1 MKLPVSNGDE
11 WRVLRRTT
19 FLEGGA
25 STTMN
30 GFLDVCFVE
39 PSLVKTMSPGCSDG
53 DCWCFPFGARDF
65 AK

>member
-19 FLEGGA
+19 FLDGEA

-30 GFLDVCFVE
+30 GSLEVCFVE
-39 PSLVKTMSPGCSDG
+39 PSFLNTMSPGCSDG
-53 DCWCFPFGARDF
+53 GS
-65 AK
+65 